1 MAELL
6 AVGHENYLVLDRI
19 IAIAPPGAAPLKR
32 AVQTAREHERLI
44 DLTSGRRTKAV
55 LVLEAGWIALVAIT
69 PETIASRALAL
80 RTPRTLTAPQPAA
93 R

>member
-32 AVQTAREHERLI
+32 AVQTAREHEQLI
-44 DLTSGRRTKAV
+44 DLTSGRRTKAI
-55 LVLEAGWIALVAIT
+55 LLLEAGWVALVAIT
-69 PETIASRALAL
+69 PETIASRILAL
-80 RTPRTLTAPQPAA
+80 RAPRTLSPSAPPA